1 MITWIY
7 LDYLAILNEFHCQ
20 LNTTCTL
27 VETLCILQFAAIK
40 NTELQQKIN
49 NVRNNNKNHG
59 KQENICILQKLPTLS
74 LPCLFV
80 SGPIQQ
86 HPPFSS

>member
-49 NVRNNNKNHG
+49 NERNNNKNHG
-59 KQENICILQKLPTLS
+59 KQENIMYTTKAAYS
-74 LPCLFV
+74 
-80 SGPIQQ
+80 
-86 HPPFSS
+86 FSSLLVCFWSYTTASSI